1 MKMGSLDREW
11 PQSRQG
17 LTAANECQTRE
28 GGSGDGET
36 RSSGNLQVIP
46 PIAGANAIV
55 IGSVRGVEGQA
66 QVRWN

>member
-1 MKMGSLDREW
+1 VKRG
-11 PQSRQG
+11 G
-17 LTAANECQTRE
+17 L
-28 GGSGDGET
+28 
-36 RSSGNLQVIP
+36 GNLQVIP